1 MHDLFDPA
9 SRQSILERL
18 ERLMPESQRQWGKM
32 DVGQMLAHCAVALEM
47 ANGERPQK
55 RALIG
60 LLLSWM
66 VRKKLLGGAPF
77 PKNSPT
83 NPAFVFTDPRDFTA
97 EKSRLQSA
105 IARFVERGPER
116 AGEATHSFFG
126 RLTGAE
132 WGRLM
137 GKHLDHHLTQF
148 GV

>member
-1 MHDLFDPA
+1 MYDLFDA
-9 SRQSILERL
+9 TSRQAILDRL
-18 ERLMPESQRQWGKM
+18 ARLTPESQRQWGKM
-32 DVGQMLAHCAVALEM
+32 DAGQMLAHCAVALEM

-55 RALIG
+55 RALLG

-66 VRKKLLGGAPF
+66 VRKKLLGDAPF

-83 NPAFVFTDPRDFTA
+83 NPAFVFTDPRDFGA
-97 EKSRLQSA
+97 EKARLHTA
-105 IARFVERGPER
+105 IDRFVERGPER
-116 AGEATHSFFG
+116 AGEATHAFFG

-137 GKHLDHHLTQF
+137 AKHLDHHLRQF